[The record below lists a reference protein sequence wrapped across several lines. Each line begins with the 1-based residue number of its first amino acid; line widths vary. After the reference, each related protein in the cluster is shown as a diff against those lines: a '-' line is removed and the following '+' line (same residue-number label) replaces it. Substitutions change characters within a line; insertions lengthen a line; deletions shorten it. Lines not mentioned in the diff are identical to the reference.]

1 MKKLFYLLF
10 TIIAVSSLQS
20 CFLFKPVQKRCP
32 AYSINLDKNQ
42 QQVLTSHQQI
52 KTTEKDF

>member
-10 TIIAVSSLQS
+10 TIIAVSFLQS

-32 AYSINLDKNQ
+32 AYSINLDQNQ

>member
-10 TIIAVSSLQS
+10 TFAAISLLNS

-32 AYSINLDKNQ
+32 AYSINLEEDLHKDLITRQ
-42 QQVLTSHQQI
+42 EI
-52 KTTEKDF
+52 KTNKEGF